1 MITTKEKKRILI
13 DYLKTLIKTIKE
25 ADTIEI
31 NSLNVTAGTNEIVVG
46 GEQLTLLDGNYN
58 INFNIDIS
66 DKRTKGDISK
76 NFNNDGTLKHE
87 II

>member
-1 MITTKEKKRILI
+1 MITTKEKKKILI

-25 ADTIEI
+25 ADTVEI
-31 NSLNVTAGTNEIVVG
+31 NSIDVSAGTNEVVVEE
-46 GEQLTLLDGNYN
+46 EQLTLLDGNYN

-76 NFNNDGTLKHE
+76 NFNNDGMLKY
-87 II
+87 